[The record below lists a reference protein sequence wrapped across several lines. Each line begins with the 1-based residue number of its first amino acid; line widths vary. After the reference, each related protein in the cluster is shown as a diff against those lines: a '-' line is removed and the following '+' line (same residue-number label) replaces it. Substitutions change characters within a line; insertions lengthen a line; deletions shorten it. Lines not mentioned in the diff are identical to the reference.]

1 MTASTAGPGDI
12 ASVSDRVA
20 GSLLGLAVGDA
31 LGSTLEFT
39 PPGRVAPIRDMVGGG
54 PFDLAPGEWTDD
66 TSMAL
71 CLGESLVAC
80 GGHDPEDQMR
90 RYLDWFEK
98 GTNSVTGTCFDIGAT
113 VSGAL
118 GRFRRTGDP
127 LAGDPSPRAAGNG
140 ALMRL
145 TPAVL
150 FHRRDPDLA
159 LQAAVGSTLTTHA
172 APQTLAAS
180 DLFGR
185 MLLSALA
192 GASRHEVLRAGADGE
207 FQAPDRRGLPYHA
220 DVAQVARDGGRTDP
234 TDYSGGGYVV
244 DALRIALHA
253 FRHAR
258 SFEEGALLAVNR
270 GGDADTNGAIYG
282 QLAGAWYGLEGI
294 PERWR
299 SRLAWR
305 DRLLELAGRLE
316 AGPGGG

>member
-1 MTASTAGPGDI
+1 MTETSDGPGEI
-12 ASVSDRVA
+12 TSVSSRVA

-31 LGSTLEFT
+31 LGTTLEFT
-39 PPGRVAPIRDMVGGG
+39 PPGRVTPVRDMVGGG
-54 PFDLAPGEWTDD
+54 PFNLAPGQWTDD

-71 CLGESLVAC
+71 CLGESLVAR

-90 RYLDWFEK
+90 RYLDWFER

-118 GRFRRTGDP
+118 VRFRRTGDP
-127 LAGDPSPRAAGNG
+127 VAGDPSPQAAGNG

-145 TPAVL
+145 APAVL
-150 FHRRDPDLA
+150 YHRRDPALA
-159 LQAAVGSTLTTHA
+159 LRAAVGSTLTTHG
-172 APQTLAAS
+172 APQALAAS

-185 MLLSALA
+185 MLLAVLD
-192 GASRHEVLRAGADGE
+192 GASKEEVLAVGADGA
-207 FQAPDRRGLPYHA
+207 FRAPDQRGSPYHP
-220 DVAQVARDGGRTDP
+220 DVARVARDGGRTDP

-253 FRHAR
+253 FRHTG

-294 PERWR
+294 PDRWLAK
-299 SRLAWR
+299 LAWR
-305 DRLLELAGRLE
+305 DRLLQLAGSLE
-316 AGPGGG
+316 AGPGEA